1 MRTELIRTTVHWGLA
16 ATITVLAVACGDDS
30 GGSSEVA
37 APAADDPSESAYCDA
52 AREWAIHEL
61 DPFDESDPVAFRAY
75 WEEFLAFEHAALDTA
90 PPELADDW
98 QVKIETEDATINPVL
113 DRYDYDLAEMEAR
126 GTPEEAATL
135 EAPPEVQAAQD
146 VIFAYE
152 ADVCGAQQPLPAEVS
167 FEGEAPGPY
176 CELVSAEYERVSEV
190 MGSGTEPAAIEA
202 LSDELI
208 ASGAEIV
215 AAAPEVIAD
224 EVAALRDWQAGPQ
237 RDALERH
244 DWDFIGLIREG
255 PAQDRAD
262 FQQTDPA
269 IRDDYATVAAYE
281 EQVCGA

>member
-1 MRTELIRTTVHWGLA
+1 MRTELIRKTVSLGLA

-37 APAADDPSESAYCDA
+37 APAADDPAESAYCDA

-61 DPFDESDPVAFRAY
+61 DTFDETDPVAFRTY
-75 WEEFLAFEHAALDTA
+75 WEEFKAFQHVALDTA
-90 PPELADDW
+90 PPELADEW
-98 QVKIETEDATINPVL
+98 ELKIETEDATINPVL
-113 DRYDYDLAEMEAR
+113 ERYDYDLAEMEAR
-126 GTPEEAATL
+126 GTPEEVAAF
-135 EAPPEVQAAQD
+135 EAPPEVQDAQD
-146 VIFAYE
+146 VILGYE
-152 ADVCGAQQPLPAEVS
+152 ADVCGAQRPLPADVS
-167 FEGEAPGPY
+167 FEGEEPGPY
-176 CELVSAEYERVSEV
+176 CELVSAENERVSEV

-208 ASGAEIV
+208 ESGAEIA

-224 EVAALRDWQAGPQ
+224 EVAALREWQAGPQ

-262 FQQTDPA
+262 LQQTDPA
-269 IRDDYATVAAYE
+269 IRDEYATVAAYE